1 MFRES
6 DFHPTGNSPFSWEEE
21 GREGFYPKSHSS
33 GMTPGTAEENEDG
46 PQRQEFS
53 FADIM
58 RPTSF
63 PQIETV
69 FDYSADH
76 PNNELYNQAVSNIL
90 RKIMP
95 PESFLSENSL
105 EEQLAAIDALKI
117 SLPLFKWIVW
127 DSSTLN
133 ISIFL
138 LCPFRLNAGKFFYD
152 MISRWLLPGKR
163 INISLFFATDFRMPQ
178 LDRQIYTLGEI
189 VVHLDQPEDF
199 EQALRNLPILATEIR
214 LGVGSVFHAA
224 KILEIKGLTT
234 DEKTAMIQE
243 KIVALLH
250 DQPEEFDSDIFT
262 PMQHFL
268 VACRPEFK
276 AEREVRQMS
285 RLICYFYLMRR
296 DLRQKVEL
304 LPTKRHLRLK
314 IGRTRL
320 HLPLG
325 MKRVLG
331 IFVALNFLKEN
342 EIFEE
347 RHLIAALVDCVP
359 SIGMVPGSLFIEQRK
374 DDRIQVLYL
383 EVEKCD
389 GSNLTS
395 EEIRRLRTELPDGLK
410 GRVQQLT
417 RPVFMPRNEEEVM
430 RNVVTLSQELRYLR
444 DIPQVIISFDEH
456 TDTEVSFTIVMV
468 RILLPRAR
476 SIQEIL
482 PPKGAAHYTFI
493 LDRVKHVGAV
503 WKKYPKE
510 ASVFRIRLPVGIF
523 VRSDHSLDLL
533 KARQAVLA
541 EIQREMGEVRDYNG
555 GMISQQVGVFRA
567 VYERLGPIAQ
577 QHELLFE
584 NFFHSI
590 LPVEMRSMIAPDH
603 VHKLFLLFLALLNRK
618 NDLSQ
623 KMHVFFEEEESQN
636 AFYLMVGL
644 NDQAIK
650 SRLFDAIESLR
661 IPYIELPSVVVQ
673 VVDIMYVGYIC
684 LLPSSQQR
692 KQLRCAVAEALKMPI

>member
-1 MFRES
+1 MFRDS
-6 DFHPTGNSPFSWEEE
+6 DFHMAGNSPSSWDKGEA
-21 GREGFYPKSHSS
+21 RESFYPKFYPSNIGS
-33 GMTPGTAEENEDG
+33 GLAAEDG
-46 PQRQEFS
+46 SDAEFS
-53 FADIM
+53 LSEM
-58 RPTSF
+58 VRPARSF
-63 PQIETV
+63 PHIETI
-69 FDYSADH
+69 FDYSADY
-76 PNNELYNQAVSNIL
+76 PNSELFNTAVSNTL

-95 PESFLSENSL
+95 PESFLSENTL
-105 EEQLAAIDALKI
+105 EEQRAALEALKI

-138 LCPFRLNAGKFFYD
+138 LCSFRLNAGKFFYD
-152 MISRWLLPGKR
+152 MINRWLLPGKR
-163 INISLFFATDFRMPQ
+163 INVSMFFAIDFRMPQ
-178 LDRQIYTLGEI
+178 LDREIYTLAEI
-189 VVHLDQPEDF
+189 VIHLDQPEDF
-199 EQALRNLPILATEIR
+199 EQALRNLPIIATEIR

-224 KILEIKGLTT
+224 KILEIKGLTS

-243 KIVALLH
+243 RIVALLH
-250 DQPEEFDSDIFT
+250 DHPEEFDSDIFIQ
-262 PMQHFL
+262 MQHFL

-296 DLRQKVEL
+296 DMRQKVEL

-331 IFVALNFLKEN
+331 ICVALNFLKEN

-347 RHLIAALVDCVP
+347 RHLLAALVDSVP
-359 SIGMVPGSLFIEQRK
+359 SIAMIEGSLFIEQRK
-374 DDRIQVLYL
+374 EDRIQVLYL
-383 EVEKCD
+383 EIEKCD
-389 GSNLTS
+389 GSEFTS
-395 EEIRRLRTELPDGLK
+395 EELRRLRTGLPEDLK
-410 GRVQQLT
+410 GRIQQLT

-468 RILLPRAR
+468 RILLPRSR

-482 PPKGAAHYTFI
+482 LPKSAAPYTFI
-493 LDRVKHVGAV
+493 LDRVKHVGSV

-510 ASVFRIRLPVGIF
+510 ASVFRIRMPVGSF

-533 KARQAVLA
+533 KARQTVLA
-541 EIQREMGEVRDYNG
+541 EIQREVGEVRDYNG
-555 GMISQQVGVFRA
+555 GMISHQVEVFRA
-567 VYERLGPIAQ
+567 VYERLGPIAH

-603 VHKLFLLFLALLNRK
+603 VQRLFILFLSLMNRK
-618 NDLSQ
+618 QEVSQ
-623 KMHVFFEEEESQN
+623 KEPVFFEEEESEN
-636 AFYLMVGL
+636 ALYLMIGL
-644 NDQAIK
+644 HDQSIK
-650 SRLFDAIESLR
+650 ARLFEAIERLQ
-661 IPYIELPSVVVQ
+661 IPYVELPSVIVQIVDVV
-673 VVDIMYVGYIC
+673 YVGYIYLHPGISQRR
-684 LLPSSQQR
+684 LLR
-692 KQLRCAVAEALKMPI
+692 NAIADVLRNN